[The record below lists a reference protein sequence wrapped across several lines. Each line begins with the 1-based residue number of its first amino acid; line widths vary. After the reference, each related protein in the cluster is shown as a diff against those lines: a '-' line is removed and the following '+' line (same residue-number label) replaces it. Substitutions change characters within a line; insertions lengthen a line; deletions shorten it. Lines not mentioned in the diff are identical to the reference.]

1 MGMHGNGV
9 IPILPSG
16 FSILPHSQYCEL
28 FPYSWESHGIPI
40 PLAWNHTPM
49 VVSTADLYNNDAV
62 LATTLSLSDCL
73 M

>member
-1 MGMHGNGV
+1 
-9 IPILPSG
+9 
-16 FSILPHSQYCEL
+16 
-28 FPYSWESHGIPI
+28 
-40 PLAWNHTPM
+40 M